1 MMQAGVPAFVV
12 HLEVEMSCKLCASM
26 AEQDFA
32 GELSV
37 VFPGLQGLNLSP
49 VYICQHILVCLEC
62 GFTELVIPGPELDR
76 LRVGMTGSSR
86 SQTA

>member
-1 MMQAGVPAFVV
+1 MQAGNPALMVR
-12 HLEVEMSCKLCASM
+12 LEQKVACKRCTSVAQ
-26 AEQDFA
+26 QDFT

-49 VYICQHILVCLEC
+49 VYICQHILVCLDC

-76 LRVGMTGSSR
+76 LRKGMAVSR